1 MTSGRPPLDAYVVG
15 QLDLGDSDRVWRL
28 LDPHEGRVS
37 VVARAAR
44 KSQRR
49 FAGIELGTRVRVER
63 GRGTGSLVSVV
74 SAERVAGPVRARTSF
89 QRIALLGYGC
99 EICAALAPEGGAAER
114 LFLLLEAWL
123 ALLEGDAD
131 PSTAS
136 RFALEGKALTF
147 AGLAPALSACA
158 VCGAAI
164 SDPAVFDHEA
174 GGAQHARCGG
184 GRPVPATD
192 LVQLD
197 VLRRTPLAD
206 TPGMSVPASVG
217 AWLLSDFAQ
226 HQLSRALK
234 SRALLEATTG

>member
-1 MTSGRPPLDAYVVG
+1 VSAGRPPLDAFVVG
-15 QLDLGDSDRVWRL
+15 QLDLGEADRVWRL
-28 LDPHEGRVS
+28 LDPNEGRVS

-49 FAGIELGTRVRVER
+49 FSGIELGTRVRIVR
-63 GRGTGSLVSVV
+63 GRGTGSLVSVA
-74 SAERVAGPVRARTSF
+74 SAERISGPVRARSSF
-89 QRIALLGYGC
+89 ERIALLGYGC
-99 EICAALAPEGGAAER
+99 ELCAALAPEGGAAEK

-123 ALLEGDAD
+123 ALLEGDEE
-131 PSTAS
+131 PGTAS

-184 GRPVPATD
+184 GRPLPATD

-197 VLRRTPLAD
+197 VLRRTPLAE
-206 TPGMSVPASVG
+206 TPSLPVPASVG
-217 AWLLSDFAQ
+217 SWLLSDFAQ
-226 HQLSRALK
+226 HQLARPLRA
-234 SRALLEATTG
+234 RALLEATIG